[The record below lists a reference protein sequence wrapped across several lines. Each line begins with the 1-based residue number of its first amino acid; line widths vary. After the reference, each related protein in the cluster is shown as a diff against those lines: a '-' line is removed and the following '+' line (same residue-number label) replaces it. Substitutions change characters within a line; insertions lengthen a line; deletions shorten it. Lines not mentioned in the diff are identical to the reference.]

1 MFTSKDLCLEHPHYH
16 NGIEYTNSDWD
27 PNSYEF
33 FERLSGTRMEPIA
46 SLFPVSIFYC
56 MTYFYEMTR
65 LLASDW
71 IFVCCIE
78 YIYRRLIAFQISI
91 EVF

>member
-46 SLFPVSIFYC
+46 SLFTVSIFYC

-65 LLASDW
+65 LPRVRLDIRMLYRIHISTFDCFSD
-71 IFVCCIE
+71 
-78 YIYRRLIAFQISI
+78 IY
-91 EVF
+91 